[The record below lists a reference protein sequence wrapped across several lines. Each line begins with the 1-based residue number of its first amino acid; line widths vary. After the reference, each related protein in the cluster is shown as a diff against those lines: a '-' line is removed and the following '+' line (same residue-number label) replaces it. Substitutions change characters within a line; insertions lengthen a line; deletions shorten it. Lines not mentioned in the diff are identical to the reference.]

1 MSERDYLLAAI
12 ERCEK
17 RAKIASSDALYGK
30 HEVSEKLQLRNPHA
44 S

>member
-30 HEVSEKLQLRNPHA
+30 RKVFAKLQVRNPHA